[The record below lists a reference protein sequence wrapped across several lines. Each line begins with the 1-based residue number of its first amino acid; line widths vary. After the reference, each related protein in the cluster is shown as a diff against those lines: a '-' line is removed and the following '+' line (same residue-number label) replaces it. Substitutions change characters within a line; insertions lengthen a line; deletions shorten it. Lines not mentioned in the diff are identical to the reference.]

1 MKFTVIEIYE
11 RYRLNYYNYN
21 CKIIGNVSSFDKI

>member
-11 RYRLNYYNYN
+11 RYRLNYYRELGTTFGMGYQML
-21 CKIIGNVSSFDKI
+21 